1 LISSI
6 YTQITLA
13 IEGIYT
19 RTRVKH

>member
-1 LISSI
+1 LSI